1 MCAIALKA
9 LVRHCASL
17 ASPATCTAPSLV
29 ADGALRGVPA
39 CRLRVVD
46 YPYDGSLV
54 ACCRKSAQHW
64 RVRNRRTVPSL
75 RRRHGPRS
83 GAVPLEAVAQPLLRR
98 RRTLRPLVARQCPT
112 KEMAVCLRAGV
123 VEVQLAAV
131 GAAPRGLDA
140 IDALGIIGP
149 DAAPEDPG
157 LEARTDGVGLFGGVD
172 SVGLDIRVDSIGI
185 DARVDGLEFVFRL
198 HGLGFVFGVGGLGL
212 VVGVDGLGF
221 IDGVDGLGLVVGV
234 GLLEGRPGDE
244 SPSRLNACEGACAAI
259 HPASPS
265 PVHVSDPKESD
276 GEDGSDDY
284 WEDFRN
290 QTKSAAKKTADRA
303 KEWGKGAA
311 DRAG

>member
-54 ACCRKSAQHW
+54 ACCRKSVQHW

-140 IDALGIIGP
+140 IDAYGH
-149 DAAPEDPG
+149 
-157 LEARTDGVGLFGGVD
+157 RCT
-172 SVGLDIRVDSIGI
+172 I
-185 DARVDGLEFVFRL
+185 D
-198 HGLGFVFGVGGLGL
+198 
-212 VVGVDGLGF
+212 
-221 IDGVDGLGLVVGV
+221 
-234 GLLEGRPGDE
+234 
-244 SPSRLNACEGACAAI
+244 
-259 HPASPS
+259 
-265 PVHVSDPKESD
+265 
-276 GEDGSDDY
+276 
-284 WEDFRN
+284 
-290 QTKSAAKKTADRA
+290 
-303 KEWGKGAA
+303 
-311 DRAG
+311 